1 MTYNWP
7 SMHRTWHS
15 SNVQLQHQCT
25 SSTQRPQC
33 TASLFNINVLHQR
46 KGLPATKLHGGLV
59 TAQHGWMVD
68 RWDAGLV
75 TENQPNTLIHQ
86 LQHRKNRSNQ
96 KSISQSK
103 GRKIS
108 KWSPRE
114 GNVITVSFHP
124 FHLFPFW
131 QLPDT
136 PQCAWSPAFFNF
148 KSLFTALLSN
158 LTDTAQTWGLATPY
172 KVHFQSWSACLW

>member
-1 MTYNWP
+1 MICNLSEFPPWWIVIALHSNTNTNTNTSVTYNWP

-96 KSISQSK
+96 KSISGSK
-103 GRKIS
+103 RRKIS

-114 GNVITVSFHP
+114 TNCFLPSISSFY
-124 FHLFPFW
+124 LFL

-136 PQCAWSPAFFNF
+136 PQSAWSPAFFNL
-148 KSLFTALLSN
+148 KSLFTALL
-158 LTDTAQTWGLATPY
+158 
-172 KVHFQSWSACLW
+172 